1 MIGAAGRSRSRL
13 LDRSC
18 VPRNG
23 LEMTLQGWEWT
34 SVELLHVGTVRMIEN
49 TDSARWIE
57 PLIGALESSA
67 GTSI

>member
-1 MIGAAGRSRSRL
+1 
-13 LDRSC
+13 
-18 VPRNG
+18 
-23 LEMTLQGWEWT
+23 MTLQGWEWT